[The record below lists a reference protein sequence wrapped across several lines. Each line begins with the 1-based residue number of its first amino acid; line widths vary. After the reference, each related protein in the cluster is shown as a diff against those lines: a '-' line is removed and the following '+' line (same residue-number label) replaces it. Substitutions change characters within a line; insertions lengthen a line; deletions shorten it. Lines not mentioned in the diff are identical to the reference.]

1 MSGVLRKLARLFFF
15 CVVVL
20 SISHCGNDQE
30 PPKSM
35 GEGSERIISIGL
47 IPEQNIFKQIARYEP
62 LADYISGKI
71 GCKIKLIVLTRYG
84 NIVDNFVSTG
94 LDGAFFGSFTY
105 AKAHAVLG
113 IEPIAR
119 PVDMD
124 GSSTYHGIIIVRKD
138 SGINSVKDMQGKRFA
153 FVDSETTAGYL
164 FPMIYFYKHGI
175 TDLNSFLQE
184 AYFAG
189 THEDVIY
196 DVLNKKADV
205 GAEKN
210 TVLARLAAK
219 DSTIN
224 EDLTVLASSPEVPEN
239 SLGVRS
245 DMDDA
250 IKKAL
255 KQALLAMHADPVGK
269 EILKEFGAQK
279 FIETKDEDYEPV
291 YKYAKE
297 MHLDLTTYDYA
308 LTHDKKKISR

>member
-1 MSGVLRKLARLFFF
+1 MTGALGKIAKLFFV
-15 CVVVL
+15 CAALL
-20 SISHCGNDQE
+20 SISHCGSDSE

-35 GEGSERIISIGL
+35 DRGAERIISIGL
-47 IPEQNIFKQIARYEP
+47 TPEQNIFKQIERYEP
-62 LADYISGKI
+62 VADYLGGKI

-105 AKAHAVLG
+105 AKAHVLLG

-124 GSSTYHGIIIVRKD
+124 GGSTYHGIIIVRKD
-138 SGINSVKDMQGKRFA
+138 SGIKSINDMKGKRFA

-164 FPMIYFYKHGI
+164 FPMIYFYQHGI
-175 TDLNSFLQE
+175 TDINSFLKE

-210 TVLARLAAK
+210 TVLERLAVR
-219 DSTIN
+219 DSAIN
-224 EDLTVLASSPEVPEN
+224 ENLVILARSPEVPEN
-239 SLGVRS
+239 SLAVRS
-245 DMDDA
+245 DMDNDL
-250 IKKAL
+250 KKAL
-255 KQALLAMHADPVGK
+255 QQSMLGMHEDPVGK
-269 EILKEFGAQK
+269 EILKKFGAQK
-279 FIETKDEDYEPV
+279 FIETKDEDYEAV

-297 MHLDLTTYDYA
+297 IHLDLTTYDYA
-308 LTHDKKKISR
+308 RAHDKAKTVQ